1 MLLALLLAAAAPGQL
16 EIRAADLDLAW
27 HARLPVELRNGAP
40 APRRVRLAAE
50 EGLLQVVPAEGLEL
64 PPGGSLRIELDVFRG
79 RADWGSRQR
88 LRLVALEGPPEAPV
102 PVGLAE
108 LQVRVARDPAWL
120 PRLRWP
126 LLALGLGLLA
136 GALGWELARRG
147 RA

>member
-1 MLLALLLAAAAPGQL
+1 
-16 EIRAADLDLAW
+16 
-27 HARLPVELRNGAP
+27 
-40 APRRVRLAAE
+40 
-50 EGLLQVVPAEGLEL
+50 
-64 PPGGSLRIELDVFRG
+64 
-79 RADWGSRQR
+79 
-88 LRLVALEGPPEAPV
+88 
-102 PVGLAE
+102 VGLAE